1 MLDIYLKTAQ
11 YGYSKILVGIASGL
25 KQSSFI
31 DLMELE
37 NDILEL
43 HNNMKPLQSSHTS
56 TGEDDE
62 GGRPEK
68 SADEKEGKTIQNE
81 ERM

>member
-1 MLDIYLKTAQ
+1 M
-11 YGYSKILVGIASGL
+11 GIASGL

-56 TGEDDE
+56 TGEDNE

-81 ERM
+81 ESM